1 MAHPEQFQADEL
13 QHDRPACSK
22 CGSRTQL
29 ARIEPSG
36 EPDYDVRMFECVTCG
51 NSDEVKVKFG

>member
-1 MAHPEQFQADEL
+1 MAHPEQFYLDEL

-22 CGSRTQL
+22 CGMQTQL

-36 EPDYDVRMFECVTCG
+36 EPDYDVRTFECVTCG
-51 NSDEVKVKFG
+51 NSDAVKVKFR